1 MNMNGSHA
9 TRLWLKRDDTM
20 NVWNAIEHVKK
31 RGMLFRHKIIKY
43 HGEPKTNTLIFLN
56 GDEYCCCREQ
66 RWKWCYRRANHNQ
79 TTNGN
84 FSYKENSFACKRDV
98 LEQNVMHFPFIF
110 EPSSATASFMTTCY
124 KSHIFCMKSKVI
136 FITSFSYLL
145 WISVLMVLKWFI
157 FIYTTNCLI
166 SNTLIQNW
174 FNKI

>member
-9 TRLWLKRDDTM
+9 TRLWLRRDDTM

-66 RWKWCYRRANHNQ
+66 RWKWCYRKANHNR

-124 KSHIFCMKSKVI
+124 KSHIFCKKSEVNI
-136 FITSFSYLL
+136 IIHSFSNCEFKPG
-145 WISVLMVLKWFI
+145 IKNFHSVILIICSNFRNGIKI
-157 FIYTTNCLI
+157 F
-166 SNTLIQNW
+166 
-174 FNKI
+174 